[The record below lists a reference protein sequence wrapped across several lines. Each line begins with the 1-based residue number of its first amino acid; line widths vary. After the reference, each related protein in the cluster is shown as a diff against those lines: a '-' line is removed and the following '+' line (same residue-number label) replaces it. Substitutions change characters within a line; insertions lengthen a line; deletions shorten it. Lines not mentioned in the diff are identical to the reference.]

1 MPHTREKGKGAE
13 EIAEK
18 FLVEKGFKII
28 ERNYVFDRGEID
40 LIADDNGIIVF
51 VEVKSRK
58 SIEYGEPE
66 DSITIGK
73 RRQIR
78 KVAEGYLYEKNISGK
93 EARFDVVAIKWARGE
108 PVINYYPNAF

>member
-18 FLVEKGFKII
+18 YLVEKGFKII
-28 ERNYVFDRGEID
+28 ERNYFFDRGEID
-40 LIADDNGIIVF
+40 LIANDNGIIVF
-51 VEVKSRK
+51 IEVKSRK
-58 SIEYGEPE
+58 SVEYGEPE

-78 KVAEGYLYEKNISGK
+78 KVAEGYLYEKNISGV
-93 EARFDVVAIKWARGE
+93 EARFDVVAIKWESGK
-108 PVINYYPNAF
+108 PVINYYKNAF

>member
-13 EIAEK
+13 VLAEK
-18 FLVEKGFKII
+18 FLVEKGLKII
-28 ERNYVFDRGEID
+28 ERNYFFGHGEID
-40 LIADDNGIIVF
+40 IIAEDNGTIVF
-51 VEVKSRK
+51 IEVKSRK

-78 KVAEGYLYEKNISGK
+78 KVAEGYLYEKNISGV
-93 EARFDVVAIKWARGE
+93 EARFDVVAIKWERGE